1 MDRQLIQPPPPRS
14 QSTPGLPRTDGLNRR
29 YQHLAAG
36 RQPAPAARSND
47 RNRIPGDRRGGA
59 PQKPDNQDHPQR
71 PRGFNRLYLIPALL
85 VIAAFLLP
93 GYWLGMRIAEKA
105 HTPAGPEALAAALP
119 PMPTLDNGQRTIL
132 LINVTDLKA
141 DTVQLNSVWLISYF
155 LPSAN
160 ITLLPL
166 YPTSSDAPVEAQL
179 ADAFSFTEDHNGIK
193 PNPNFLAVLQQK
205 DIWWSGYL
213 VLDETIFAQVIDA
226 LNGITLSGVHMTGSE
241 AVEML
246 NLAEAGGHP
255 PLARQTTLLQDI
267 CWNISAL
274 AFQPDWAVFKHQVG
288 SHILTDLDP
297 TQVLSDWLTM
307 LGQPGNLTCEFPMTE
322 LHQSTGLQP

>member
-1 MDRQLIQPPPPRS
+1 M
-14 QSTPGLPRTDGLNRR
+14 
-29 YQHLAAG
+29 
-36 RQPAPAARSND
+36 
-47 RNRIPGDRRGGA
+47 
-59 PQKPDNQDHPQR
+59 
-71 PRGFNRLYLIPALL
+71 
-85 VIAAFLLP
+85 IAAFLLP

-105 HTPAGPEALAAALP
+105 HTPAGPGAFAAALP
-119 PMPTLDNGQRTIL
+119 PIPTLDNGQRTIL

-179 ADAFSFTEDHNGIK
+179 ADAFSFIEDHNGLK

-226 LNGITLSGVHMTGSE
+226 LHGITLSGVHMTGSE

-246 NLAEAGGHP
+246 NLAEAGDHP
-255 PLARQTTLLQDI
+255 PLARQTILLQEI
-267 CWNISAL
+267 CWNVSTL

-307 LGQPGNLTCEFPMTE
+307 LNQPGNLACEFPMTE
-322 LHQSTGLQP
+322 LHQSPGLQP